1 MIIFIIFIITT
12 APDRTCNVRP
22 QISNRSETEWAAE
35 LCFWEISWACDDDD
49 GGDDDDDDDGDGDDD
64 DCGSCYKKI
73 NKVDQMRRE
82 LYTGA
87 ERLRFPEPH

>member
-1 MIIFIIFIITT
+1 MMGITRVGSG
-12 APDRTCNVRP
+12 DDDGV
-22 QISNRSETEWAAE
+22 EDYDDGGGV
-35 LCFWEISWACDDDD
+35 DDDD

-64 DCGSCYKKI
+64 DCGSCYIKI